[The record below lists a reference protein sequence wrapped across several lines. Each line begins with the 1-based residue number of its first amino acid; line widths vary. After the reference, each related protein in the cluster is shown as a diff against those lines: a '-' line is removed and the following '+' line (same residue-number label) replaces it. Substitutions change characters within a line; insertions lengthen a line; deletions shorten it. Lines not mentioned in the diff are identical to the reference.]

1 MRVRS
6 GSLTG
11 AMVGLAGFLLAG
23 GVTGCGEP
31 KDSGR
36 LNAPPQGA
44 GLQRPEWA
52 NYYTYHNDQGMM
64 ADRSIADLHF
74 VPGTADLS
82 GTGVVRLERYA
93 ELLATTGG
101 TLRYGPTIKDE
112 TLIAERVATAK
123 TFLAQAIPG
132 AKEIEVVTGL
142 PAGRGMG
149 AQEALTGRVVA
160 HQAEPRGSAYS
171 LNVPGGSG
179 D

>member
-1 MRVRS
+1 
-6 GSLTG
+6 
-11 AMVGLAGFLLAG
+11 LLAG
-23 GVTGCGEP
+23 GVVGCVTPTEP
-31 KDSGR
+31 QR

-44 GLQRPEWA
+44 GLERPEWA

-74 VPGTADLS
+74 VPGTAGLS
-82 GTGVVRLERYA
+82 GTGVARLERYA

-101 TLRYGPTIKDE
+101 TLRYGPTIEDE
-112 TLIAERVATAK
+112 TLIAERVTTAQ

-149 AQEALTGRVVA
+149 AQEAITGAAVA
-160 HQAEPRGSAYS
+160 HQPEPRGTAYH
-171 LNVPGGSG
+171 LNVSGGSG

>member
-1 MRVRS
+1 
-6 GSLTG
+6 
-11 AMVGLAGFLLAG
+11 MVGLAAFLLAG
-23 GVTGCGEP
+23 GVVGCVEP
-31 KDSGR
+31 TEPQQ

-44 GLQRPEWA
+44 GLDGPQWGDA
-52 NYYTYHNDQGMM
+52 YTYHNDQGMM

-82 GTGVVRLERYA
+82 GTGVARLERYA

-101 TLRYGPTIKDE
+101 TLRYGPTIDDE
-112 TLIAERVATAK
+112 IMIAERLATAQ

-149 AQEALTGRVVA
+149 AQEAMPGRAVA
-160 HQAEPRGSAYS
+160 QQPEPRGTAYHLS
-171 LNVPGGSG
+171 GSGGSG